1 MMVGAALLILG
12 AIVNAIG
19 IQDPNKVVEREAA
32 RGAARPAPESP

>member
-19 IQDPNKVVEREAA
+19 IQDPGRAVERKVAA
-32 RGAARPAPESP
+32 GGTQPAPEGS